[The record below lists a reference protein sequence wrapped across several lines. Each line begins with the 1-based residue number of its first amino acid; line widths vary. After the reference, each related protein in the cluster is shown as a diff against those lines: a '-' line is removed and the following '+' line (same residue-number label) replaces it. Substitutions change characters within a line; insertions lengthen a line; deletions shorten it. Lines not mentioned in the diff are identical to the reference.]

1 MLVSQR
7 AFGPDSSLPGAPFKE
22 GSSNAPM
29 DSKRSSNGGG
39 GGTTAGA
46 ARHVY
51 CPFHRTQ
58 AKGTLPLVPNGASCR
73 RSRASP
79 AK

>member
-39 GGTTAGA
+39 GEDDGGSGT
-46 ARHVY
+46 ARLLSSTVQLTTVY
-51 CPFHRTQ
+51 NHYDGRCR
-58 AKGTLPLVPNGASCR
+58 ARR
-73 RSRASP
+73 RS
-79 AK
+79 